1 MGGSGTEVK
10 HNTESAEYLQSQRSG
25 RSNSRK
31 VARSWHYHRQAT
43 GCYVPVMRV
52 LRCSIGVLTDQHKSE
67 AAGRSRDTDKLDE
80 CSWRTREGFLYHY
93 DTYVVNEGG

>member
-1 MGGSGTEVK
+1 
-10 HNTESAEYLQSQRSG
+10 
-25 RSNSRK
+25 
-31 VARSWHYHRQAT
+31 
-43 GCYVPVMRV
+43 MRV

-93 DTYVVNEGG
+93 DMYVVNEGG